1 MPARTTKRES
11 RTESH
16 ATSYEEFFRSL
27 SLLGLAVAEAQ
38 YRVDR
43 GAYFEKEDQQQTIKF
58 SAEQSDLGKKHFDVS
73 ATLKLTSGGEK
84 DETVLS
90 IAVTYLMHLH
100 TKEPILEEHVKRFTS
115 KEVRLI
121 IWPYLREFVTSACA
135 KMYIPPIFLPL
146 PGEDAGE

>member
-1 MPARTTKRES
+1 M
-11 RTESH
+11 
-16 ATSYEEFFRSL
+16 

-100 TKEPILEEHVKRFTS
+100 TKEPILEEHVKEIYLQGG
-115 KEVRLI
+115 EVNYMALPPRIRHQRLRQDVYS
-121 IWPYLREFVTSACA
+121 PYLLTASR
-135 KMYIPPIFLPL
+135 
-146 PGEDAGE
+146 